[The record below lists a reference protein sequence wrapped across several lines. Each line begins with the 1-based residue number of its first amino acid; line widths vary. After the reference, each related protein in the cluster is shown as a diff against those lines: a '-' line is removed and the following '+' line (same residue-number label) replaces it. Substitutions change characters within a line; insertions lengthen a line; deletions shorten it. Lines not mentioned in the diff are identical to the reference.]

1 MVQGRPEGL
10 MSTSAFT
17 RYALA
22 IGIAAALLEGCAAQ
36 RLGDTRP
43 PTADALSEKPSSAET
58 FDAAI
63 TDRSRSSTTGTIRQ
77 AVTRRY
83 RCNRRRRNP
92 SDNRLASARKT
103 RY

>member
-1 MVQGRPEGL
+1 
-10 MSTSAFT
+10 MSALAFS

-22 IGIAAALLEGCAAQ
+22 ISIAAVLPEGCASQ
-36 RLGDTRP
+36 RLADTRP
-43 PTADALSEKPSSAET
+43 PTGDALSKKSSSAET